1 MVGYLKSNFDNMWK
15 LCTKEMFYE
24 IANSEAVAKAI
35 AAVRSGDK
43 NAKRKLPAYLFN
55 AKLDEKRYAEYV
67 QKCQA
72 NGTKPRGSRCEEFL
86 IPSGFFMMDFDRTEG
101 SAYTLYEKFLQTM
114 RDRGVETRG
123 FLALA
128 HCTPSGHGLRLVL
141 CRRADSTIE
150 ADQRWIAGMMQEKID
165 EVCKDLSRLSYAVT
179 AADIFYCDDELL
191 FSEEMPNADASCRV
205 PTPTILP
212 TPTTPPAAPLLP
224 EGGELSSGNH
234 ANAAG
239 SVLTYP
245 TTYNGVA
252 YDVLVEALTEQ
263 LGGVPAH
270 GSRNNFIF
278 SMACHL
284 RYVCNDEPE
293 WIEQVLPTY
302 GEEASRVKA
311 TIRSACN
318 RAQSKNMPQLM
329 QRAMQVAK
337 TRSIVNMHGMLLA
350 KVPPTMPKDVP
361 THIRLLVSKV
371 PEDAKAAVSHAVFP
385 SLASHLHGVYFRYID
400 NTLREPA
407 FMCVLMAK
415 MSSGKSAVNKPI
427 EYILADIKQRDEVSR
442 QREQAWK
449 DSLNTKGAN
458 KEKPKRPD
466 DLCIQILVPDMT
478 NAAFVQRLA
487 DAKGRF
493 LYTSM
498 DELELLNNL
507 KTSAKSN
514 QVSQIIRLA
523 FDCAEYGQERVGSQS
538 VTAKVPIRWNWNA
551 SATIERGKS
560 FFRNGL
566 TDGTLSRLN
575 FCTIVQTKGSDIPVY
590 GNYDE
595 AFAAELKPYIDA
607 LNGACG
613 EISCPE
619 AEELARD
626 LLQESR
632 DIAMLADNEAYEVL
646 SYRANV
652 IAYQKAMVLYVAN
665 GCHWDDRIAEFVRWS
680 KQYDMWCKMH
690 FFGQQLQ
697 GEIDKEN
704 LVQTQGPRNMLEMLP
719 NRFSRDELASVRL
732 AQGKSADPSLQL
744 AQWKKRGF
752 VVQDEATLEYVKT
765 ELYLSRNQGG
775 I

>member
-1 MVGYLKSNFDNMWK
+1 MVGYLKNNFDKEWK
-15 LCTKEMFYE
+15 VCSMEKFYE
-24 IANSEAVAKAI
+24 LVNSDAVAKAI
-35 AAVRSGDK
+35 ATVRNGNK
-43 NAKRKLPAYLFN
+43 NAKRCLPTLLFN
-55 AKLDEKRYAEYV
+55 GQLDKERYAEYV
-67 QKCQA
+67 KVCQA
-72 NGTKPRGSRCEEFL
+72 NGTKPKGSRCEEFL
-86 IPSGFFMMDFDRTEG
+86 KPTGFFMMDFDRTEG
-101 SAYTLYEKFLQTM
+101 DAYVLYEKFMQTM
-114 RDRGVETRG
+114 REKGIETKG

-128 HCTPSGHGLRLVL
+128 HRTPSGYGLRLVL
-141 CRRADSTIE
+141 CRRAGSTIE
-150 ADQRWIAGMMQEKID
+150 ADQRWIAEMMQEEID
-165 EVCKDLSRLSYAVT
+165 EVCKDLSRLSYVVT
-179 AADIFYCDDELL
+179 AADIFYCDNELL
-191 FSEEMPNADASCRV
+191 FCEEMPNADKQTLRKEDAQVGTQHDASVKTQSVDNHADASCRV
-205 PTPTILP
+205 PT
-212 TPTTPPAAPLLP
+212 
-224 EGGELSSGNH
+224 
-234 ANAAG
+234 
-239 SVLTYP
+239 YP
-245 TTYNGVA
+245 TTYNGVS

-293 WIEQVLPTY
+293 WIGQVLPTF
-302 GEEASRVKA
+302 GEEASKVKA

-329 QRAMQVAK
+329 QRALQVAK

-361 THIRLLVSKV
+361 TLIRLLVSKV

-385 SLASHLHGVYFRYID
+385 SLASHLHDVYFRYID

-487 DAKGRF
+487 DAKGKF

-575 FCTIVQTKGSDIPVY
+575 FCTIVQSKGSDIPMY

-595 AFAAELKPYIDA
+595 DFAAELKPYIDA

-646 SYRANV
+646 SFRANV

-665 GCHWDDRIAEFVRWS
+665 GCHWDERIANFVRWS

-690 FFGQQLQ
+690 FYGQQLQ

-732 AQGKSADPSLQL
+732 AQGKSPDPTSQL
-744 AQWKKRGF
+744 GQWKKRGF
-752 VVQDEATLEYVKT
+752 IVQDEATLEYVKT
-765 ELYLSRNQGG
+765 EFYLSRFNV
-775 I
+775 

>member
-1 MVGYLKSNFDNMWK
+1 M
-15 LCTKEMFYE
+15 
-24 IANSEAVAKAI
+24 
-35 AAVRSGDK
+35 
-43 NAKRKLPAYLFN
+43 RKQPWLADMCRRIEQG
-55 AKLDEKRYAEYV
+55 DEKLKGRLPIWTPRCAEFRENHRAIKDAV
-67 QKCQA
+67 KPLPRAVMDVDEKGHSQEILLRLQPLMDEGRWEVLLVEESVRR
-72 NGTKPRGSRCEEFL
+72 GTHIILTIPQGMSMEEMQQRFSDDIGYQVDSSTKDVSRCL
-86 IPSGFFMMDFDRTEG
+86 YMVPDDH
-101 SAYTLYEKFLQTM
+101 TLYVS
-114 RDRGVETRG
+114 DRLFEELKIETIPQSLKIKDDLNEREGV
-123 FLALA
+123 
-128 HCTPSGHGLRLVL
+128 
-141 CRRADSTIE
+141 
-150 ADQRWIAGMMQEKID
+150 
-165 EVCKDLSRLSYAVT
+165 
-179 AADIFYCDDELL
+179 
-191 FSEEMPNADASCRV
+191 N
-205 PTPTILP
+205 
-212 TPTTPPAAPLLP
+212 
-224 EGGELSSGNH
+224 GELRNISEFSTLN
-234 ANAAG
+234 
-239 SVLTYP
+239 SQFP
-245 TTYNGVA
+245 KEYNGVS

-263 LGGVPAH
+263 LGGVPVH

-284 RYVCNDEPE
+284 RYVCNDDPV

-302 GEEASRVKA
+302 GEELSKVKA

-318 RAQSKNMPQLM
+318 RAQARNMPLLM

-337 TRSIVNMHGMLLA
+337 ARSIVNMHGMLLA
-350 KVPPTMPKDVP
+350 KLPPVMPKGVP
-361 THIRLLVSKV
+361 ALIGLLVSKV
-371 PEDAKAAVSHAVFP
+371 PDDAKPAVSHAVFP
-385 SLASHLHGVYFRYID
+385 SLASHLHDVRFRYID
-400 NTLREPA
+400 NTLHEPA

-466 DLCIQILVPDMT
+466 DLCIQVLVPDMT

-487 DAKGRF
+487 DAKGKF

-595 AFAAELKPYIDA
+595 AFADELKPYIDA
-607 LNGACG
+607 LNVAFG

-619 AEELARD
+619 AEKLARQM
-626 LLQESR
+626 LEESR

-646 SYRANV
+646 SYRANL
-652 IAYQKAMVLYVAN
+652 IAYHKAMVLYVAN
-665 GCHWDDRIAEFVRWS
+665 GCHWDDRIADFVRWS

-690 FFGQQLQ
+690 FYGQQLQ

-719 NRFSRDELASVRL
+719 NRFSREELASVRL
-732 AQGKSADPSLQL
+732 AQGKSADPTAQL
-744 AQWKKRGF
+744 GQWKKRGF
-752 VVQDEATLEYVKT
+752 IVQDEATLEYIKT
-765 ELYLSRNQGG
+765 EFYLSRYNVQETLTTLTVDN
-775 I
+775 

>member
-1 MVGYLKSNFDNMWK
+1 M
-15 LCTKEMFYE
+15 
-24 IANSEAVAKAI
+24 NSFTCIGKGHSAPAI
-35 AAVRSGDK
+35 PATRQEWEEL
-43 NAKRKLPAYLFN
+43 RKQPWLADMCRRIEQG
-55 AKLDEKRYAEYV
+55 DEKLKGRLPIWTPRCAEFKDNHRAIKDAV
-67 QKCQA
+67 
-72 NGTKPRGSRCEEFL
+72 KPLPRAV
-86 IPSGFFMMDFDRTEG
+86 MDVDD
-101 SAYTLYEKFLQTM
+101 K
-114 RDRGVETRG
+114 
-123 FLALA
+123 
-128 HCTPSGHGLRLVL
+128 GH
-141 CRRADSTIE
+141 S
-150 ADQRWIAGMMQEKID
+150 QEI
-165 EVCKDLSRLSYAVT
+165 LSRLQPLM
-179 AADIFYCDDELL
+179 AAGRWEVLL
-191 FSEEMPNADASCRV
+191 VEESVRRGTHIILTIPQGMSMEEVQQRFSEDIGFKVDSSTKDVSRCLYMVPDDHTLYVSDRLFGEMENGEWRIEDGESQRVDNHADAACNV
-205 PTPTILP
+205 PTTERTLRKEDVP
-212 TPTTPPAAPLLP
+212 
-224 EGGELSSGNH
+224 
-234 ANAAG
+234 
-239 SVLTYP
+239 TYP
-245 TTYNGVA
+245 TTYNGVS

-263 LGGVPAH
+263 LGGVPTH

-284 RYVCNDEPE
+284 RYVCNDDPV
-293 WIEQVLPTY
+293 WIEQVLPTF
-302 GEEASRVKA
+302 GEELSKVRA

-318 RAQSKNMPQLM
+318 RAQARNMPMLV
-329 QRAMQVAK
+329 QRAVQVAK
-337 TRSIVNMHGMLLA
+337 SRSIVDMHDMLIA
-350 KVPPTMPKDVP
+350 KVPPVMPKEVP
-361 THIRLLVSKV
+361 ALVGLLISKV
-371 PEDAKAAVSHAVFP
+371 PIAAKPAVSHAVFP
-385 SLASHLHGVYFRYID
+385 SLASHLHGVHFRYID
-400 NTLREPA
+400 NTRHEAA

-466 DLCIQILVPDMT
+466 DLCIQVLVPDMT

-487 DAKGRF
+487 DAKGKF

-523 FDCAEYGQERVGSQS
+523 FDCAEYGQERVGCQS

-595 AFAAELKPYIDA
+595 AFADKLKPYIDA
-607 LNGACG
+607 LNAAYG

-619 AEELARD
+619 AEELACQM
-626 LLQESR
+626 LEESR

-646 SYRANV
+646 SYRANL
-652 IAYQKAMVLYVAN
+652 IAYHKAMVLYVAN
-665 GCHWDDRIAEFVRWS
+665 GCKWDERIANFVRWS

-704 LVQTQGPRNMLEMLP
+704 LVHTQGPRNMLEMLP
-719 NRFSRDELASVRL
+719 NRFSRDELASIRV

-752 VVQDEATLEYVKT
+752 VVQDEVTMEYIKT
-765 ELYLSRNQGG
+765 ELYLSRKIGQC
-775 I
+775 IV

>member
-86 IPSGFFMMDFDRTEG
+86 IPTGFFMMDFDRTEG

-114 RDRGVETRG
+114 RDRGIEAKG

-141 CRRADSTIE
+141 CRRAGSTIE
-150 ADQRWIAGMMQEKID
+150 ADQRWIAELMQEKID

-191 FSEEMPNADASCRV
+191 FSEEMPNADKQTLRKENAN
-205 PTPTILP
+205 
-212 TPTTPPAAPLLP
+212 PTTPPAAPLLP

-234 ANAAG
+234 ADA
-239 SVLTYP
+239 SCRVPTFP
-245 TTYNGVA
+245 TTYNGVS

-293 WIEQVLPTY
+293 WIGRVLPTY
-302 GEEASRVKA
+302 GEEASKVKA

-329 QRAMQVAK
+329 KRALQVAK

-361 THIRLLVSKV
+361 TLIRLLVSKV
-371 PEDAKAAVSHAVFP
+371 PEDAKAAVSHAIFP
-385 SLASHLHGVYFRYID
+385 SLASHLHDVYFRYID

-595 AFAAELKPYIDA
+595 DFAAELKPYIDA

-646 SYRANV
+646 SFRANV

-680 KQYDMWCKMH
+680 KQYDMWCKMY

-704 LVQTQGPRNMLEMLP
+704 LVQTQGPRNMLEILP

-732 AQGKSADPSLQL
+732 AQGKSPDPTSQL
-744 AQWKKRGF
+744 GQWKKRGF
-752 VVQDEATLEYVKT
+752 IVQDEATLEYVKT
-765 ELYLSRNQGG
+765 EFYLSRFNV
-775 I
+775 

>member
-1 MVGYLKSNFDNMWK
+1 MVGYLKNNFDKEWK
-15 LCTKEMFYE
+15 VCSMEKFYE
-24 IANSEAVAKAI
+24 LVNSDAVAKAI
-35 AAVRSGDK
+35 ATVRNGNK
-43 NAKRKLPAYLFN
+43 NAKRCLPTLLFN
-55 AKLDEKRYAEYV
+55 GQLDKERYAEYV
-67 QKCQA
+67 KVCQA
-72 NGTKPRGSRCEEFL
+72 NGTKPKGSRCEEFL
-86 IPSGFFMMDFDRTEG
+86 KPTGFFMMDFDRTEG
-101 SAYTLYEKFLQTM
+101 DAYVLYEKFMQTM
-114 RDRGVETRG
+114 REKGIETKG

-128 HCTPSGHGLRLVL
+128 HRTPSGYGLRLVL
-141 CRRADSTIE
+141 CRRAGSTIE
-150 ADQRWIAGMMQEKID
+150 ADQRWIAEMMQEEID
-165 EVCKDLSRLSYAVT
+165 EVCKDLSRLSYVVT
-179 AADIFYCDDELL
+179 AADIFYCDNELL
-191 FSEEMPNADASCRV
+191 FSEEIPLADAMYCVPTSECDAQVGMQHDASGEPQRVDNHADASCRV
-205 PTPTILP
+205 PT
-212 TPTTPPAAPLLP
+212 
-224 EGGELSSGNH
+224 
-234 ANAAG
+234 
-239 SVLTYP
+239 YP
-245 TTYNGVA
+245 TTYNGVS

-293 WIEQVLPTY
+293 WIGQVLPTF

-329 QRAMQVAK
+329 QRALQVAK

-361 THIRLLVSKV
+361 TLIRLLVSKV

-385 SLASHLHGVYFRYID
+385 SLASHLHDVYFRYID

-487 DAKGRF
+487 DAKGKF

-575 FCTIVQTKGSDIPVY
+575 FCTIVQSKGSDIPMY

-595 AFAAELKPYIDA
+595 GFAAELKPYIDA

-646 SYRANV
+646 SFRANV

-665 GCHWDDRIAEFVRWS
+665 GCHWDERIAEFVRWS

-690 FFGQQLQ
+690 FYGQQLQ

-732 AQGKSADPSLQL
+732 AQGKSPDPTSQL
-744 AQWKKRGF
+744 GQWKKRGF
-752 VVQDEATLEYVKT
+752 IVQDEATLEYVKT
-765 ELYLSRNQGG
+765 EFYLSRFNV
-775 I
+775 